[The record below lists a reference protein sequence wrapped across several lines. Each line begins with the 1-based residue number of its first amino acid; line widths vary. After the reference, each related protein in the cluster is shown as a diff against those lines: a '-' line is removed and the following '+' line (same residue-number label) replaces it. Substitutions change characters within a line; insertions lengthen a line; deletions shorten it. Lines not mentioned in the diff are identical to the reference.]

1 MAIDSERLQS
11 KRADAISR
19 IDALAAFLD
28 EHELSGWADRFRNVA
43 IELRRGDDRAAIALD
58 KAITRRGMGSLSDIC
73 VGHGTDDGGELDRV
87 FHRLVGD
94 SSRCIA
100 NIRLYLDYEMDRP
113 RVGP

>member
-1 MAIDSERLQS
+1 MAIDSDRLHS

-19 IDALAAFLD
+19 IDALASFLD
-28 EHELSGWADRFRNVA
+28 EHDLPGWADRFRNIVM
-43 IELRRGDDRAAIALD
+43 ELRRGDDRAAIALD
-58 KAITRRGMGSLSDIC
+58 KAIPRGGMGSISDIY
-73 VGHGTDDGGELDRV
+73 VGHGTDGGELDRV

-113 RVGP
+113 LMGP